1 MKFNIKKLTS
11 VTLLTSMMLTTV
23 SPLTVPAMAYERES
37 EISENVVAEME
48 ETVAESSIAEDFME
62 ESTMQLIETEVGV
75 QETEI
80 EIPGTE
86 VQSEEVTEQNLT
98 ASEDMTEPDE
108 ETEPEMI
115 QEEVQTETETESET
129 VRAETEIPDYELTEQ
144 ESAANQEETTEE
156 MSEESSE
163 ETSEETS
170 VEEESELAQTQE
182 TEPVNLKLEKI
193 TSDEYSEIQ
202 EVKITAMNPTEEDVR
217 LRIYFWD
224 YDGEFV
230 DGKQIPEEILTD
242 ACEDFEII
250 DCKDSNHFSVSLTK
264 AEEEPVQAECMI
276 HEEIMGENLT
286 ARYLEVELLSGFAFD
301 ESVSIISGIPES
313 IVLSPVIYLSEEEMK
328 FDKLLVSWNEKQ
340 DELDIDEEVNHDTEN
355 FETENYE
362 TETHESESEQETQEI
377 AGETETEENA
387 EAVDMIVT
395 EVEEAETHEDTTE
408 ILSGEDVEIE
418 TEEVGTEELETEE
431 ADTEETETEAV
442 VEIPEYLNEADFA
455 SKRLIVMTSDENM
468 ILESENVIGCYDNI
482 YLIEYETVEECMAAY
497 VYYTDVVDAV
507 EPDAFMEIASD
518 ETGEQAK
525 EETEESNLITAL
537 SNTEGASFHSD
548 GKVRVIALLDTG
560 ASASENVI
568 GRVSLIDD
576 ALEGHSHGNS
586 MVAAITSQN
595 PDAQI
600 LSVRVMGNDGRGTV
614 SAIVA
619 GMEYAME
626 NGASI
631 INLSLSSRKNQL
643 NEVLEAEIQKAVSM
657 GIIVVGAAGNNA
669 ADVMNYMPGSVSE
682 AYIIGACNEKG
693 VRIASSNYGST
704 VDYNVTADTTSEAAA
719 KFSGC
724 VSLAGIEG
732 MKVNEGAVY
741 TTDYVAVTPD
751 VEEETDEETEKAETP
766 DDNMTED
773 ERSDMAG
780 EEVDGEYPGKGSSI
794 SQTVKIWT
802 RDIEY
807 DCSSYN
813 PYIEDANVIVSC
825 ISEIPE
831 FITADG
837 EKVQA
842 EYICSLK
849 ENADYKWNLFV
860 TFEFVDDRSLATEG
874 SDLLENLMP
883 EMVSQERNAGYG
895 GIVPEY
901 AGATVAGRE
910 FTVLKDDTEFDIYGL
925 LVDYNPET
933 FKMNNLS
940 DDGGFDVSVPGTY
953 IVTYEMSYFMYP
965 EYTWFVENTVHVV
978 EKENLEAGIYL
989 TSTEST
995 LMFRRDEESYYCG
1008 YGDLVKVQSS
1018 EETYTVRCIDE
1029 GYEIAFTSSSDTVT
1043 TDICEL
1049 TNLEDGNKLLT
1060 VHVPDDLSET
1070 VILSMYRPG
1079 YQSAKFFTGGGW
1091 VDGEEFNIEEAS
1103 VDELT
1108 EEEMKNLEE
1117 TVLGKTEEDDE
1128 EYMEIAAS
1136 WTTVESKKIS
1146 GKVTTSA
1153 ANTTNHS
1160 WVSGRMGGCNYG
1172 TAQVTAKKSAI
1183 TSWIEEKGYEID
1195 ASDLKNFKVSCSS
1208 GHDYLGLWPNSSYN
1222 VTFKCYIQKKG
1233 DSYRLKITC
1242 SLNPGSDQHGN
1253 YQGFYGSKT
1262 YSDVTN
1268 GARLRVYKRFR
1279 DPAFMDVNPDRYGN
1293 LKTTFSIY
1301 PASAYNTTTK
1311 ILDTTVDPES
1321 TIVLSEDEENTV
1333 YGDSDILDPGT
1344 YYVVE
1349 TRRIKGC
1356 VQNTDIYGPVEIS
1369 ETDSG
1374 VVKLHEKVNNAD
1386 YASMGSNNWIYNNP
1400 MYFNGKILTK
1410 TDDSGLPV
1418 ANAIYKVEYSTAE
1431 NAADFA
1437 AVKTWYLKTDES
1449 GSLSYSLDSYV
1460 DSFSYNGKTYT
1471 SDSLIT
1477 NASGTL
1483 AMLPFGFLRIKEVM
1497 PPSDIYEL
1505 DNNTYTIELVAK
1517 KDASGA
1523 YTIRKLVVKGNIPTS
1538 VDKLRYWKLNVEK
1551 ESQASAEV
1559 LGLDAYSLAGATF
1572 AVYSDQACTKLMQLY
1587 ADEKLTT
1594 KVTNNVFTTDENGK
1608 TPTYYLKAGTGS
1620 TTYYVKELTA
1630 PKGHQIAA
1638 NAVPVTVTMPNDALK
1653 QKTAQFKQQYSEPY
1667 DYMEVDALVEK
1678 LSMHGSPVKG
1688 VVFKVCYFDDSSANT
1703 GKQKKTWYLVS
1714 DENGK
1719 VYLDQKHVYTGD
1731 SSLKSDGFYIDPA
1744 SKKTILPIGGYATI
1758 QEIKAPAQYRID
1770 DTIRGFAT
1778 KKQTFTVQR
1787 LYNENVPCKI
1797 RLKKYDAA
1805 GKKPLAG
1812 VQFELKYV
1820 KAAEQDTSLKSTYTR
1835 LLKEGE
1841 TKVLTTDKNGEIC
1854 FDNLDQGTYEITE
1867 TKTVS
1872 GQTLLKD
1879 KITVELPITMTK
1891 AEAEKYGNV
1900 DFARAKEDKGYS
1912 DKWFFY
1918 DCLYEITNEPQFDIP
1933 QTGGFGSWM
1942 YGYIGILALALAG
1955 GVLFFGRKRR
1965 RV

>member
-37 EISENVVAEME
+37 EMSENVVTEME
-48 ETVAESSIAEDFME
+48 EAVAESSIAEDFME
-62 ESTMQLIETEVGV
+62 ESTMHLIETEAGV
-75 QETEI
+75 QKTEI
-80 EIPGTE
+80 EIPETE

-98 ASEDMTEPDE
+98 AGEDMTEPDE

-129 VRAETEIPDYELTEQ
+129 VQAETEIPDQELTEQ

-156 MSEESSE
+156 MSEEASE
-163 ETSEETS
+163 ETSEENS

-193 TSDEYSEIQ
+193 TSNEDSEIQ
-202 EVKITAMNPTEEDVR
+202 EISIVAVNPTEEDAR

-224 YDGEFV
+224 YYGEIV
-230 DGKQIPEEILTD
+230 DGKQISEEILTD
-242 ACEDFEII
+242 ACEDIKI
-250 DCKDSNHFSVSLTK
+250 MDCGDSDHFSVFLTK
-264 AEEEPVQAECMI
+264 SEEQVQAECI
-276 HEEIMGENLT
+276 LHEEMQEENLI
-286 ARYLEVELLSGFAFD
+286 ARYLEVELLAGYTFD
-301 ESVSIISGIPES
+301 ETVAVISDLPES
-313 IVLSPVIYLSEEEMK
+313 IVLSPVVYLSEEEIK
-328 FDKLLVSWNEKQ
+328 FDELLIDWNKKP
-340 DELDIDEEVNHDTEN
+340 DELVDDETEN
-355 FETENYE
+355 QEPEKFESENYE
-362 TETHESESEQETQEI
+362 TENHETESVQETQGI
-377 AGETETEENA
+377 AEETEAEESTEL
-387 EAVDMIVT
+387 VDMIVNEAEESET
-395 EVEEAETHEDTTE
+395 MEEAAEVLTDEDLE
-408 ILSGEDVEIE
+408 KE
-418 TEEVGTEELETEE
+418 TEEVTTEE
-431 ADTEETETEAV
+431 AETEETETEAV

-497 VYYTDVVDAV
+497 VYYTDVADAV

-518 ETGEQAK
+518 ETGEQIQ
-525 EETEESNLITAL
+525 EETEDSNLITAL

-704 VDYNVTADTTSEAAA
+704 VDYNVIADTTSEAAA

-732 MKVNEGAVY
+732 MKVNEGTVY
-741 TTDYVAVTPD
+741 ATDYVAVSPD
-751 VEEETDEETEKAETP
+751 LEEETEEETEKPEIT
-766 DDNMTED
+766 DDNLTDD
-773 ERSDMAG
+773 ERIDMAG

-807 DCSSYN
+807 DVVSYN
-813 PYIEDANVIVSC
+813 PYIEDENVIVSC
-825 ISEIPE
+825 ISEIQE

-849 ENADYKWNLFV
+849 ENADYRWNLFV
-860 TFEFVDDRSLATEG
+860 TFEFVDDRSLATDG

-953 IVTYEMSYFMYP
+953 TVTYEMSYFMYP

-995 LMFRRDEESYYCG
+995 LMFRRDEESHYCG
-1008 YGDLVKVQSS
+1008 YGDMVKVQSS
-1018 EETYTVRCIDE
+1018 EETYTVHCIDE
-1029 GYEIAFTSSSDTVT
+1029 GYEIAFTSSSDTVA

-1049 TNLEDGNKLLT
+1049 TDLEDGNKLLT
-1060 VHVPDDLSET
+1060 VHVPENISEP

-1091 VDGEEFNIEEAS
+1091 VDEEEFNIEEAS

-1136 WTTVESKKIS
+1136 WTTVENKKIS
-1146 GKVTTSA
+1146 GKVTTGA

-1208 GHDYLGLWPNSSYN
+1208 GHDYLGLWPNSTYN

-1279 DPAFMDVNPDRYGN
+1279 DPAFMEVNPDRYGN

-1344 YYVVE
+1344 YYVME

-1356 VQNTDIYGPVEIS
+1356 VQNTDIYGPVEIT

-1431 NAADFA
+1431 NAEDFE
-1437 AVKTWYLKTDES
+1437 AVKTWYLKTDAS
-1449 GSLSYSLDSYV
+1449 GNLSYSLDNYV

-1497 PPSDIYEL
+1497 PPLDIYEL

-1731 SSLKSDGFYIDPA
+1731 SSLKSDSFYIDPA
-1744 SKKTILPIGGYATI
+1744 SQKTILPIGGYATI

-1787 LYNENVPCKI
+1787 LYNESVPCKI

-1820 KAAEQDTSLKSTYTR
+1820 KASEQDTSLKSTYTR

-1867 TKTVS
+1867 IKTVP
-1872 GQTLLKD
+1872 GQMLLKE

-1900 DFARAKEDKGYS
+1900 DFASAKEDKGYS
-1912 DKWFFY
+1912 EKWFFY

-1942 YGYIGILALALAG
+1942 YGYIGILVLALAG